1 MATSPHLEIESFVSK
16 FLFLNYCGYDSDLR
30 FINKNGILR
39 VEFYASLGSVNPS
52 SQESYQ
58 HRHVKPSVRRR
69 RQRRKENRVNARN
82 SSSLEPSNALSNL
95 PTSTQPTTIDDL
107 NSNLVVPESS
117 VPQQKPLQD
126 ASYFI
131 DSIPTSC
138 QVDIADQA
146 DDLFTLD
153 YSRLYQEDASRP
165 HHRPP
170 RVRVRR
176 YTDDEMKHLLRSSYE
191 MMTPD
196 DQGHLFS
203 SRCSGMGPTSKLS

>member
-1 MATSPHLEIESFVSK
+1 MCSLKIRLLKINFLSFNEKGTTLPSTMATSPHLEIESFVSK

-82 SSSLEPSNALSNL
+82 SSSLEPSYALSNF

-126 ASYFI
+126 VSYFI

-138 QVDIADQA
+138 QVDIAEQA

-153 YSRLYQEDASRP
+153 YSRLYQEDAVEIRNF
-165 HHRPP
+165 
-170 RVRVRR
+170 
-176 YTDDEMKHLLRSSYE
+176 TQLR
-191 MMTPD
+191 
-196 DQGHLFS
+196 QKIL
-203 SRCSGMGPTSKLS
+203 R